1 MSNHMCLTGFIAL
14 TLRHFC
20 FQGIEHLKGLERLI
34 LYFNC
39 ISSVDVLKELY
50 ELPALKELDL
60 RLNPLI
66 RRHPHYRLTI
76 LHNMPQLD
84 TLDDRPVGERERA
97 VATMQFSPTQFSEHL
112 SLQKSTCVNEPA
124 VKRYRS

>member
-1 MSNHMCLTGFIAL
+1 MPHFIAL

-20 FQGIEHLKGLERLI
+20 LQGIEHLKGLERLI

-50 ELPALKELDL
+50 ELPALRELDL

-66 RRHPHYRLTI
+66 RRHPHYRLT
-76 LHNMPQLD
+76 LVHNMPQLD
-84 TLDDRPVGERERA
+84 TLDDRPVSERERA
-97 VATMQFSPTQFSEHL
+97 AATMQFSSEHL
-112 SLQKSTCVNEPA
+112 SPKKSACVNKA
-124 VKRYRS
+124 ADKRCRS